1 MIGARRSH
9 LAGALGL
16 LVLGAG
22 DVWSQVSAFADVA
35 SGNATYDGLPA
46 TTILTFGPT
55 LQLQGPRWS
64 LGAAG
69 TYTSFERGGWSGQ
82 GSLAGSWFTPAIG
95 PFLGEVS
102 GRGDYSTRAY
112 GFNTGQVL
120 GQVRAH
126 LVTAGRGMW
135 MGMSGAEVRHGTDQD
150 RVGRWDGGFWVR
162 GRATRVSLSLARGQG
177 FDTVIVS
184 YSPDTLPQRV
194 RSDYTEAAFT
204 VDWAA
209 GPFEIAGGASRRVRI
224 VPGSQTSWQVSGT
237 YWLTPYLGVI
247 AGSGRFT
254 PDLWQ
259 AHPGGQYVTLS
270 LRVGLQPAVRARLRA
285 RAGTLASLPGVDAFE
300 ATEAGPGQW
309 LLRVRAPLAQLVEV
323 AGDFTDW
330 QAVRF
335 VPAGDGSWAVLVPLV
350 PGTYRMNLR
359 VDGGAWAVPPG
370 IGAADDEFSGR
381 VGVLVVAGR

>member
-1 MIGARRSH
+1 MTLLPRHRH
-9 LAGALGL
+9 LAGAFGL
-16 LVLGAG
+16 LVLGVGGARA
-22 DVWSQVSAFADVA
+22 QVSAYADVA

-46 TTILTFGPT
+46 TTILVFGPT

-82 GSLAGSWFTPAIG
+82 GSLAGSWFTPAMG
-95 PFLGEVS
+95 PLVGEVS

-126 LVTAGRGMW
+126 LVSAGRGIW
-135 MGMSGAEVRHGTDQD
+135 IGASGAEVRHGVERD

-162 GRATRVSLSLARGQG
+162 GPHARVSLALARGQS
-177 FDTVIVS
+177 FDTVVVV
-184 YSPDTLPQRV
+184 PDTVPSRI
-194 RSDYTEAAFT
+194 RSDYTEAAFSM
-204 VDWAA
+204 DWAS
-209 GPFEIAGGASRRVRI
+209 GPFEVAGGVARRVRSF
-224 VPGSQTSWQVSGT
+224 PGAQTSWQVSGT
-237 YWLTPYLGVI
+237 YWLMPYLAVI

-259 AHPGGQYVTLS
+259 AHPGGQYLTLS
-270 LRVGLQPAVRARLRA
+270 LRVGLQPAVRARMRA
-285 RAGTLASLPGVDAFE
+285 RSGGVVTLPGVDGFE

-309 LLRVRAPLAQLVEV
+309 LIRVRAPLAQLVEV

-330 QAVRF
+330 TPVRL
-335 VPAGDGSWAVLVPLV
+335 VPAGDGSWTALVPLV

-370 IGAADDEFSGR
+370 MGAAEDEFSGR
-381 VGVLVVAGR
+381 VGVLIVSGR